1 MTFTITPRRLDDDAR
16 RAIWSKGFPAGM
28 QTGFHI
34 YFGDAKPDNIGALC
48 LDNDWW
54 EAGDIEYSPSP
65 LIKDWIADNYPE
77 LGEDMKC
84 LAKFLFLTRGDSY
97 HKRAD
102 YVTRLW
108 EEQGDKLIQLMYLE
122 YIPRFLA
129 RVIPGVVSRDI
140 LDTIGICWLS
150 SDFPNNLPAS
160 LARLAALGIDNDM
173 QEFTFWLDHQYG
185 IGWAIDEFLGLLLRS
200 FMDELDFE
208 DDPAVK
214 PADPDAA
221 GKVAFAAPEV
231 N

>member
-28 QTGFHI
+28 QTGFHV
-34 YFGDAKPDNIGALC
+34 YFGDAKPDNIGSLC

-108 EEQGDKLIQLMYLE
+108 EERGDKLLSLMYLQYFPE
-122 YIPRFLA
+122 FLEK
-129 RVIPGVVSRDI
+129 ILPGIAYRDA
-140 LDTIGICWLS
+140 DAIGICWLLPE
-150 SDFPNNLPAS
+150 FPFNLPPH
-160 LARLAALGIDNDM
+160 LARLADLGIDGDA
-173 QEFTFWLDHQYG
+173 QEFTIWLNSKQG
-185 IGWAIDEFLGLLLRS
+185 IAWTFDEFLGLLARS
-200 FMDELDFE
+200 FMEYSDF
-208 DDPAVK
+208 DGDPSNNPNSDSMVSLC
-214 PADPDAA
+214 
-221 GKVAFAAPEV
+221 APEV
-231 N
+231 SL